1 MPRHKSTIGDVEM
14 TEQVVPYQTVSAYA
28 PTYTPEL
35 PLVKHIVRYISIQGP
50 DASQGHFSAFEVDAY
65 LSSWVQRG
73 YKLLSAQYIGQNPE
87 GIGILYILVR
97 QP

>member
-14 TEQVVPYQTVSAYA
+14 TEQVAPYQTTAAYA
-28 PTYTPEL
+28 PVYTPEL